1 MSKGALIFAHNN
13 EEIDYVKIASL
24 NALMIQRNLDVG
36 VTLVTDDGTLS
47 WAKQSLGEEYLN
59 QCFEHIVIDSD
70 TDYVY
75 RQNNIRAFRDTVYTV
90 KHLPFYNCDHW
101 KAYDLTPY
109 DETLFV
115 DADYLIMSDTL
126 SRCWG
131 SDHEIMINKDIKE
144 LYFGRRQENTTVGK
158 SGIDTYWATCI
169 YFRKSELAEHL
180 FYMVKYIYEN
190 YGYYK
195 ELYTT
200 PNSMFRNDY
209 AFSIAVHMMNGF
221 SNSDLIKQ
229 LPIPAIYKSF
239 DNDDIISVNGLN
251 DITLLLE
258 KPKCSGDY
266 ILSRFTDLDIHIMNK
281 WAVLRN
287 YDTLKELYIEQ

>member
-1 MSKGALIFAHNN
+1 MSKGAMIFAHNN

-36 VTLVTDDGTLS
+36 VTLVTDEGTLS
-47 WAKQSLGEEYLN
+47 WAKQSLGEKYINE
-59 QCFEHIVIDSD
+59 CFEHIVVEDA
-70 TDYVY
+70 DYVY
-75 RQNNIRAFRDTVYTV
+75 KQNNMRAFRDTVYTV

-101 KAYDLTPY
+101 KAYELSPY
-109 DETLFV
+109 DETIFV
-115 DADYLIMSDTL
+115 DADYLIMSNAL
-126 SRCWG
+126 NRCWG
-131 SDHEIMINKDIKE
+131 SDHEILINKDIKE
-144 LYFGRRQENTTVGK
+144 LYFGRVQENTTVGK

-169 YFRKSELAEHL
+169 YFRKSELAEYL

-190 YGYYK
+190 YKYYR
-195 ELYTT
+195 ELYST

-209 AFSIAVHMMNGF
+209 AFSIAVHIMNGF
-221 SNSDLIKQ
+221 SNSEMIKQ
-229 LPIPAIYKSF
+229 LPIPALYKSF
-239 DNDDIISVNGLN
+239 DNDDIVSVNGLN

-266 ILSRFTDLDIHIMNK
+266 ILSRFKDLDVHIMNK

-287 YDTLKELYIEQ
+287 FDELKELYSE